1 MSLTGSAAS
10 SNASQV
16 SAGFGNLRRRHR
28 FALLTTYKASGETVS
43 TPMWFARR
51 DGRLY
56 MITARNAAK
65 LARIRR
71 NPQTTVGPC
80 RSQGRPLGPPTAA
93 TAVILDPEASDDAA
107 RALSRRYFLPSWVIE
122 KFLRRRG
129 GGLPPVYVQLTPA
142 EQPER

>member
-1 MSLTGSAAS
+1 
-10 SNASQV
+10 
-16 SAGFGNLRRRHR
+16 RRDR

-51 DGRLY
+51 NDRVY

-71 NPQTTVGPC
+71 NPKATIAPC
-80 RSQGRPLGPPTAA
+80 RAQGRPLGPPTAA

-122 KFLRRRG
+122 KFLQRRG
-129 GGLPPVYVQLTPA
+129 GGLPPVYLQLAPA
-142 EQPER
+142 EQPNRYGP